1 MNVSTEEAV
10 NIGSSNL
17 LHRPK
22 RLRRNSLLKNHL
34 VDRINLFFVSKFV
47 LYQVNGKRL
56 ARVDLGVTL

>member
-34 VDRINLFFVSKFV
+34 VDRINLCLFRNLFFIK
-47 LYQVNGKRL
+47 LMAKG
-56 ARVDLGVTL
+56 